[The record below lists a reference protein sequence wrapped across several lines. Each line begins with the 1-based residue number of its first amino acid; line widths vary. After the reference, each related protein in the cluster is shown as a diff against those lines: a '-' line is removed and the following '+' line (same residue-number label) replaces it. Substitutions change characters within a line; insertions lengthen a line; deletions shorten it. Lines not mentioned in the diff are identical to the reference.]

1 MEQNQSLLNWMNQK
15 DVVVNI
21 SNGENSTLVSFYSS
35 DLSIEKVF
43 KTLAYSMVV
52 VFSVIGNSLT
62 IAAFKLN
69 TYGKLRTVN
78 NMFIVSMA
86 AADLLIT
93 LGSIPER
100 ITRILVSEQ
109 WIIQGNA
116 GIFFCK
122 ITNYVEKLCMN
133 VAILHLAMIATDRFL
148 VVFYPRRKLI
158 TSKRALRMIIITWFA
173 SAGYCVPLFYYAN
186 LLEKN
191 ENLFCKTRTFFHNW
205 RVWYLL
211 FLSLLVLTL
220 LVVVV
225 LYAAI
230 AIRLY
235 RRKTPG
241 VRMSF
246 RSRRAARLNKRVL
259 KMVALIVFTFYC
271 CFLPYWIGWVFC
283 SYYYNDTICSDT
295 YVFVAIFLIYGN
307 SAVNPIIYSSL
318 NHNFRDSFRF
328 IFKKLC
334 KCCLPR
340 RETIFLSTECH
351 EKYIARK
358 GSVHCLDGNG
368 IAIQGKTINRMGSWI
383 YQQGTQSIAQESTF
397 TLTW

>member
-109 WIIQGNA
+109 WIIQG
-116 GIFFCK
+116 FFCK

-186 LLEKN
+186 LLESDGK
-191 ENLFCKTRTFFHNW
+191 LFCKTRYFFQSW
-205 RVWYLL
+205 RVWYLI
-211 FLSLLVLTL
+211 FLSLLLTSLL
-220 LVVVV
+220 LVVI
-225 LYAAI
+225 LYSAI
-230 AIRLY
+230 AIQLCRS
-235 RRKTPG
+235 KTPG
-241 VRMSF
+241 ERPSLK
-246 RSRRAARLNKRVL
+246 SRNCTRLNNRVL
-259 KMVALIVFTFYC
+259 KMVAMVLLAFYC
-271 CFLPYWIGWVFC
+271 CFLPYWMGWILC
-283 SYYYNDTICSDT
+283 AWSKIICNNT
-295 YVFVAIFLIYGN
+295 
-307 SAVNPIIYSSL
+307 
-318 NHNFRDSFRF
+318 
-328 IFKKLC
+328 
-334 KCCLPR
+334 
-340 RETIFLSTECH
+340 
-351 EKYIARK
+351 
-358 GSVHCLDGNG
+358 
-368 IAIQGKTINRMGSWI
+368 
-383 YQQGTQSIAQESTF
+383 
-397 TLTW
+397 

>member
-1 MEQNQSLLNWMNQK
+1 MEQNRSLLNWMNGK
-15 DVVVNI
+15 DLVGNK
-21 SNGENSTLVSFYSS
+21 SSRETSTLVSFYSR
-35 DLSIEKVF
+35 DLSIEEVF
-43 KTLAYSMVV
+43 KTLAYSIVV
-52 VFSVIGNSLT
+52 VFSVIGNSLI
-62 IAAFKLN
+62 IAAFKFN

-109 WIIQGNA
+109 WIIQGNV

-122 ITNYVEKLCMN
+122 MTNYVEKLCMN
-133 VAILHLAMIATDRFL
+133 VAIFHLAMIATDRFL
-148 VVFYPRRKLI
+148 VVFYPRRKVI

-186 LLEKN
+186 LLERDEK
-191 ENLFCKTRTFFHNW
+191 LFCKTRQFFHKW
-205 RVWYLL
+205 RVWYLI

-220 LVVVV
+220 IVVVV

-241 VRMSF
+241 VRLSF
-246 RSRRAARLNKRVL
+246 RSRRGARLNNRVL
-259 KMVALIVFTFYC
+259 KMVALIVFAFYC

-283 SYYYNDTICSDT
+283 SYHYNDTICSDT
-295 YVFVAIFLIYGN
+295 YVFVAIFFIYGN
-307 SAVNPIIYSSL
+307 SAANPIIYSSF

-328 IFKKLC
+328 ILKKLC

-340 RETIFLSTECH
+340 RETIFLSNERY

-358 GSVHCLDGNG
+358 GSVHCLDGKVV
-368 IAIQGKTINRMGSWI
+368 AIQGKTIKQMESWI
-383 YQQGTQSIAQESTF
+383 YQQGAQGSAQESTF
-397 TLTW
+397 TPTW